1 MKETKIMTHHG
12 CSVFGDEIA
21 FLEQHIQVLVL
32 DDQNSQ
38 AKIAIAPG
46 LQARVLT
53 STASGDSGQSFGWIN
68 CELIKSGE
76 KLKQINAF
84 GGEDRF
90 WLGPEGGQF
99 SLFFN
104 KGASFE
110 FENWQTPEAVDWG
123 AWDQTGAAPGS
134 VSFSKEFQVTNYAGT
149 KFQVFGERTI
159 NLLGRPAAEEL
170 LKVCFGKSIKLAA
183 YETVNS
189 ITNKG
194 NTAWTKES
202 GLLSI
207 WILSMLKPSTGTVI
221 VVPFNSGAKTSPEI
235 NTGYF
240 GDIPADR
247 FAISGATGF
256 LKADG
261 KFRSKIGLLP
271 ERSKGIAGSYA
282 SDSKALTIVTCSQ
295 QPGVTDYVNSMWV
308 PFQQEPF
315 RGDVINAYNDGP
327 LTPDGAQLGPF
338 YELESSSPAA
348 VAVPGKGIT
357 HIHRTFHFEGSEA
370 DLDQLAVKLLGV
382 SLKQICSVV

>member
-1 MKETKIMTHHG
+1 MKETKIMNPHG
-12 CSVFGDEIA
+12 RSVFGDEIA
-21 FLEQHIQVLVL
+21 FLKQHIPVLL
-32 DDQNSQ
+32 LEDENSQ
-38 AKIAIAPG
+38 AKIAIAPS

-68 CELIKSGE
+68 CELIASGE
-76 KLKQINAF
+76 KRKQINAF

-123 AWDQTGAAPGS
+123 VWEQTGTAPGS
-134 VSFSKEFQVTNYAGT
+134 ASFSKEFQVTNYAGT
-149 KFQVFGERTI
+149 VFHVLGERAI
-159 NLLGRPAAEEL
+159 HLLTKPVAEES
-170 LKVCFGKSIKLAA
+170 LKVSFGQSVKVAA

-194 NTAWTKES
+194 SVAWTKES

-207 WILSMLKPSTGTVI
+207 WILSMLKPSPGTVI
-221 VVPFNSGAKTSPEI
+221 VVPFNSGAKTSTEI
-235 NTGYF
+235 NSGYF

-247 FAISGATGF
+247 FTISGPAGF

-282 SDSKALTIVTCSQ
+282 SDSKVLTIITCSQ
-295 QPGVTDYVNSMWV
+295 QSGVTDYVNSMWV

-348 VAVPGKGIT
+348 AAAPGKGIT

-382 SLKQICSVV
+382 SLKQIRTIF

>member
-1 MKETKIMTHHG
+1 MKNHKS
-12 CSVFGDEIA
+12 SVFGDEIA
-21 FLEQHIQVLVL
+21 FLKQHIPVLML
-32 DDQNSQ
+32 EDQSSL
-38 AKIAIAPG
+38 AKIAIAPS

-68 CELIKSGE
+68 CELIASG
-76 KLKQINAF
+76 KRRKQINAF

-104 KGASFE
+104 KGVSFE

-123 AWDQTGAAPGS
+123 PWEQTGTAPGS
-134 VSFSKEFQVTNYAGT
+134 ASFRKEFQVANYAGT
-149 KFQVFGERTI
+149 EFHVLGERTI
-159 NLLGRPAAEEL
+159 NLLTKPEAEAS
-170 LKVCFGKSIKLAA
+170 LKIRFGDSIKTAA
-183 YETVNS
+183 YETVNG
-189 ITNKG
+189 ITNNG
-194 NTAWTKES
+194 NAAWTKES

-207 WILSMLKPSTGTVI
+207 WILSMLKPSPGTVI
-221 VVPFNSGAKTSPEI
+221 VIPFNSGVKTSPEI
-235 NTGYF
+235 NAGYF
-240 GDIPADR
+240 GSIPPGR
-247 FAISGATGF
+247 FTISGQTGF

-282 SDSKALTIVTCSQ
+282 SDSKVLTIITCSQ

-327 LTPDGAQLGPF
+327 LPDGAQLGPF

-348 VAVPGKGIT
+348 AAAPGEKVS

-382 SLKQICSVV
+382 SLKQICMVF

>member
-1 MKETKIMTHHG
+1 MNHRG
-12 CSVFGDEIA
+12 SSVFGDEIA
-21 FLEQHIQVLVL
+21 FLKQHIPVLAL
-32 DDQNSQ
+32 EDPNSQ
-38 AKIAIAPG
+38 AKIVIAPG

-53 STASGDSGQSFGWIN
+53 STASGDNGQSFGWIN
-68 CELIKSGE
+68 CELIASGE
-76 KLKQINAF
+76 KRKQINAF

-123 AWDQTGAAPGS
+123 AWEQTAATAGS
-134 VSFSKEFQVTNYAGT
+134 ASFSKEFQVKNYAGT
-149 KFQVFGERTI
+149 EFQVLGERTI
-159 NLLGRPAAEEL
+159 NLLGRQTAEDL
-170 LKVCFGKSIKLAA
+170 LKTGFGKSIKLAA

-189 ITNKG
+189 ITNRG
-194 NTAWTKES
+194 SAAWTKES

-207 WILSMLKPSTGTVI
+207 WILSMLKPSPGTVI

-235 NTGYF
+235 NSGYF

-247 FAISGATGF
+247 FAVSGAAGF

-282 SDSKALTIVTCSQ
+282 SDSKALTIVACSQ
-295 QPGVTDYVNSMWV
+295 QPGVTDYVNSMWA
-308 PFQQEPF
+308 PFLQEPF

-348 VAVPGKGIT
+348 AAAPGKGIT

-382 SLKQICSVV
+382 SLKQICTVF

>member
-1 MKETKIMTHHG
+1 MKKHKDF
-12 CSVFGDEIA
+12 VFGDETA
-21 FLEQHIQVLVL
+21 FLKQHIPLL
-32 DDQNSQ
+32 MLEDQNSQ
-38 AKIAIAPG
+38 AKIAVAPS
-46 LQARVLT
+46 LQARVMT
-53 STASGDSGQSFGWIN
+53 SAASGNDGQGFGWIN
-68 CELIKSGE
+68 CELIASGE
-76 KLKQINAF
+76 RRKQINAF

-99 SLFFN
+99 SVFFD

-110 FENWQTPEAVDWG
+110 FKNWQTPEAVDWG
-123 AWDQTGAAPGS
+123 AWEQTGASSGS
-134 VSFSKEFQVTNYAGT
+134 ASFSKEFQVANYAGT
-149 KFQVFGERTI
+149 VFHVLGERTI
-159 NLLGRPAAEEL
+159 NLLTVPAAEES
-170 LKVCFGKSIKLAA
+170 LKVRFGKSIKVAA

-194 NTAWTKES
+194 DTAWTKEN

-207 WILSMLKPSTGTVI
+207 WILSMLKPSRGTVI
-221 VVPFNSGAKTSPEI
+221 VVPFNPGAKTSPAI
-235 NTGYF
+235 NAGYF
-240 GDIPADR
+240 GKITAER
-247 FAISGATGF
+247 FAVSGQTGF

-282 SDSKALTIVTCSQ
+282 SDRKALTIITCSQ
-295 QPGVTDYVNSMWV
+295 QPGVTDYVNSMWE

-327 LTPDGAQLGPF
+327 LLPGGTQLGPF
-338 YELESSSPAA
+338 YELESSSPA
-348 VAVPGKGIT
+348 VAAAPGEKVA

-382 SLKQICSVV
+382 SLKQICTVF

>member
-1 MKETKIMTHHG
+1 MKKHKNF
-12 CSVFGDEIA
+12 VFGDEIA
-21 FLEQHIQVLVL
+21 FLKRHIPALML
-32 DDQNSQ
+32 EDQNSQ
-38 AKIAIAPG
+38 AKIVIAPS

-53 STASGDSGQSFGWIN
+53 SAASGDSGQAFGWIN
-68 CELIKSGE
+68 RELIASGE
-76 KLKQINAF
+76 RRKQINAF

-123 AWDQTGAAPGS
+123 AWEQAGAGPGS
-134 VSFSKEFQVTNYAGT
+134 ASFSKVFQVANYAGT
-149 KFQVFGERTI
+149 VFHVLGERTI
-159 NLLGRPAAEEL
+159 NLLTRPAAEES
-170 LKVCFGKSIKLAA
+170 LKVSFGKSIKVAA

-189 ITNKG
+189 ITNKD
-194 NTAWTKES
+194 NVAWTKES

-207 WILSMLKPSTGTVI
+207 WILSMLKPSPGAVI
-221 VVPFNSGAKTSPEI
+221 IIPFNSAKTSPAI
-235 NTGYF
+235 NSGYF
-240 GDIPADR
+240 SNIPPDR
-247 FAISGATGF
+247 FAVSGQAGF

-282 SDSKALTIVTCSQ
+282 SDSKALTIIACSQ
-295 QPGVTDYVNSMWV
+295 QPGITDYVNSTWE

-327 LTPDGAQLGPF
+327 LTPDGGQLGPF
-338 YELESSSPAA
+338 YELESSSPGAA
-348 VAVPGKGIT
+348 AAPGKGIA

-382 SLKQICSVV
+382 SLKQICMVLK

>member
-1 MKETKIMTHHG
+1 MKNHKS
-12 CSVFGDEIA
+12 SVFGDEIA
-21 FLEQHIQVLVL
+21 FLKQHIPVLML
-32 DDQNSQ
+32 EDQSSR
-38 AKIAIAPG
+38 AKIAIAPS

-68 CELIKSGE
+68 CELIASGE
-76 KLKQINAF
+76 RRKQINAF

-123 AWDQTGAAPGS
+123 PWEQTGTATGS
-134 VSFSKEFQVTNYAGT
+134 ASFRKEFQVANYAGT
-149 KFQVFGERTI
+149 EFHVLAGRTI
-159 NLLGRPAAEEL
+159 NLLTKPEAEAS
-170 LKVCFGKSIKLAA
+170 LKIRFGESIKTAA

-189 ITNKG
+189 ITNNG
-194 NTAWTKES
+194 NAAWTRES

-207 WILSMLKPSTGTVI
+207 WILSMLKPSPGTVI
-221 VVPFNSGAKTSPEI
+221 VIPFNSGAKTSPEI
-235 NTGYF
+235 NAGYF
-240 GDIPADR
+240 GSIPPGR
-247 FAISGATGF
+247 FTISGQTGF

-282 SDSKALTIVTCSQ
+282 SDSRVLTIITCSQ

-327 LTPDGAQLGPF
+327 LPDGAQLGPF

-348 VAVPGKGIT
+348 AAAPGEKVS

-370 DLDQLAVKLLGV
+370 DLDQLAVELLGV
-382 SLKQICSVV
+382 SLKQICMVF

>member
-1 MKETKIMTHHG
+1 MKNHK
-12 CSVFGDEIA
+12 SFVFGDEIA
-21 FLEQHIQVLVL
+21 FLKQHIPVLML
-32 DDQNSQ
+32 EDQSSL
-38 AKIAIAPG
+38 AKIAIAPS

-68 CELIKSGE
+68 CELIASGE
-76 KLKQINAF
+76 RRKQINAF

-110 FENWQTPEAVDWG
+110 FKNWQTPEAVDWG
-123 AWDQTGAAPGS
+123 LWEQTGTASDRA
-134 VSFSKEFQVTNYAGT
+134 SFRKEFQVANYAGT
-149 KFQVFGERTI
+149 EFHVLGERTI
-159 NLLGRPAAEEL
+159 NLLTKPEAEAS
-170 LKVCFGKSIKLAA
+170 LKIRFGDSIKTAA

-189 ITNKG
+189 ITNNG
-194 NTAWTKES
+194 NAAWTKES

-207 WILSMLKPSTGTVI
+207 WILSMLKPSPGTVI
-221 VVPFNSGAKTSPEI
+221 VIPFNSGAKTSPEI
-235 NTGYF
+235 NAGYF
-240 GDIPADR
+240 GSIPPGR
-247 FAISGATGF
+247 FTISGQTGF

-261 KFRSKIGLLP
+261 KFRSKVGLLP

-282 SDSKALTIVTCSQ
+282 SDSKVLTIITCSQ

-327 LTPDGAQLGPF
+327 LPDGAQLGPF

-348 VAVPGKGIT
+348 AAAPGEKVS

-370 DLDQLAVKLLGV
+370 DLDQLAVELLGV
-382 SLKQICSVV
+382 SLKQICMVF